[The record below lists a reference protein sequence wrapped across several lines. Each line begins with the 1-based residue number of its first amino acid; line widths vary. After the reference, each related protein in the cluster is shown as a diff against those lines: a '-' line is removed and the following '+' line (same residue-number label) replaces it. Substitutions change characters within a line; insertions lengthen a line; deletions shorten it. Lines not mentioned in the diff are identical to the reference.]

1 MDLQYSRG
9 LLTYIVGINYLMIIQ
24 RSEVISAN
32 YILSVS
38 ECEFVFLV
46 IMLQLVRL
54 ESLQAYRYY
63 ALLTYCMIKAV

>member
-24 RSEVISAN
+24 GSEVISAN

-46 IMLQLVRL
+46 IMLQLL
-54 ESLQAYRYY
+54 KDL
-63 ALLTYCMIKAV
+63 KACKHTVIMLFSHIV